1 MHICINFCQIF
12 FIATCSVFPDFA
24 SRAIVRDKYKHY
36 MKWYPVTAFLCG
48 RAMFVKELYCDRFV
62 KISFYCILEGIIT
75 SNLSVR
81 CASWRLLKVHRMN
94 TSFVQ
99 KIVFK
104 ATISGRYSKPCLLL
118 LNHSP
123 LTREMITSQNVFS
136 FKACE
141 AQTTLTDNN
150 GTIQSPGYPCEYGGF
165 QYCNWAIRPSG
176 PASSIL
182 IEFHQMSLSVYHH
195 YQFFYCR

>member
-1 MHICINFCQIF
+1 
-12 FIATCSVFPDFA
+12 
-24 SRAIVRDKYKHY
+24 
-36 MKWYPVTAFLCG
+36 
-48 RAMFVKELYCDRFV
+48 
-62 KISFYCILEGIIT
+62 
-75 SNLSVR
+75 
-81 CASWRLLKVHRMN
+81 MN

-104 ATISGRYSKPCLLL
+104 AAISGRYSKPCLLL

-165 QYCNWAIRPSG
+165 QYCNWAIRPTG
-176 PASSIL
+176 PASSVL

>member
-1 MHICINFCQIF
+1 MHLGINFCQIF
-12 FIATCSVFPDFA
+12 FYIKMQCFPGFHLTRKSNRQKWTLHD
-24 SRAIVRDKYKHY
+24 
-36 MKWYPVTAFLCG
+36 WYPVTAYLCG
-48 RAMFVKELYCDRFV
+48 RTMFLKELYCDRFV
-62 KISFYCILEGIIT
+62 KISFYLILEGTIT
-75 SNLSVR
+75 SNLSVQ
-81 CASWRLLKVHRMN
+81 VHRMN
-94 TSFVQ
+94 TSVVQ

-104 ATISGRYSKPCLLL
+104 AAISGRYSKPCLLL

-123 LTREMITSQNVFS
+123 STRGMITSQNVLC

>member
-1 MHICINFCQIF
+1 MHLRINFCQIF
-12 FIATCSVFPDFA
+12 FFISKCSVFPDFA
-24 SRAIVRDKYKHY
+24 SHARVRAKNERY
-36 MKWYPVTAFLCG
+36 MRWYPVTAYLCG
-48 RAMFVKELYCDRFV
+48 RTMFLKELYCDRFV
-62 KISFYCILEGIIT
+62 KISFYLILEGTIT
-75 SNLSVR
+75 SNLSVQ
-81 CASWRLLKVHRMN
+81 VHRMN
-94 TSFVQ
+94 TSVVQ

-104 ATISGRYSKPCLLL
+104 AAISGRYSKPCLLL

-123 LTREMITSQNVFS
+123 STRGMITSQNVLC

-195 YQFFYCR
+195 HQSFYCR